1 MVLNKNK
8 EEIGYTKKV
17 LLIGGG
23 MGQLQLA
30 RKLHDKGLYF
40 AVVAYNIIDE
50 VRLLA
55 NKVIKHDLFDLEGV
69 LAIAK
74 EEKVDAVLS
83 DQHDLFIPTVAYVA
97 EHMNLPGNRY
107 EQVITYCDKNK
118 FRTVCDRVEVP
129 VPKHHDVSNSY
140 ISLADY
146 GISLPVMV
154 KPADSQSSVGVVKVV
169 DDSELQTALSNAIS
183 LSRSGSAIIEDFI
196 VGQEIVCEGV
206 IQDGNYYNLEF
217 ADRVYFNLPDKFV
230 PSQTIFPSTIPDD
243 VKQRI
248 IDCEKRIAQFE
259 QPRFAIVHSEYL
271 WNKDSNEICCVES
284 ALRGGGV
291 FISSH
296 LIPACTGIDINDA
309 LIDFA
314 LGKQIDV
321 ETIVAHKENKAA
333 AYICFYLPQGIVENI
348 EGKEELKSRPD
359 VIMACLDNLKVGNIA
374 GKMEHKGSRLGP
386 ILVRANSRKELE
398 IVINSIRDE
407 LKVSVRTADGLKT
420 QIWE

>member
-1 MVLNKNK
+1 MESDK
-8 EEIGYTKKV
+8 EKKENSPKV
-17 LLIGGG
+17 LLVGGG
-23 MGQLQLA
+23 IGQLHLA
-30 RKLHDKGLYF
+30 RKLHDKGIYF
-40 AVVAYNIIDE
+40 IVVAYNIIDE

-74 EEKVDAVLS
+74 EEKVEAVLS

-118 FRTVCDRVEVP
+118 FRTVCDKVGVP
-129 VPKHHDVSNSY
+129 VPKHHDVTNSS
-140 ISLADY
+140 ISLSDY
-146 GISLPVMV
+146 GLSLPVMV
-154 KPADSQSSVGVVKVV
+154 KPADSQSSVGVVRIV
-169 DDSELQTALSNAIS
+169 DESELQPALSNAIS
-183 LSRSGSAIIEDFI
+183 LSRSGSAIIEDFF

-206 IQDGNYYNLEF
+206 IQNGNYYNLEF
-217 ADRVYFNLPDKFV
+217 GDRVYFNLPDKFI
-230 PSQTIFPSTIPDD
+230 PSQTIFPSAIPDD
-243 VKQRI
+243 LKQRI
-248 IDCEKRIAQFE
+248 IECEKRIALFE

-271 WNKDSNEICCVES
+271 WNKDTNEIRCVES

-296 LIPACTGIDINDA
+296 LIPACTGIDINDV

-321 ETIVAHKENKAA
+321 ETIVAQKENKAA
-333 AYICFYLPQGIVENI
+333 AYICFYLPQGAVEKI
-348 EGKEELKSRPD
+348 EGISKLKSRSD
-359 VIMACLDNLKVGNIA
+359 VIMVCLDNLKVGNKA
-374 GKMEHKGSRLGP
+374 EKMEHKGNRLGP
-386 ILVRANSRKELE
+386 ILIKANSRKELE
-398 IVINSIRDE
+398 EAIISIQNE
-407 LKVSVRTADGLKT
+407 LKVLVRTADGLKT

>member
-1 MVLNKNK
+1 MELNKNK
-8 EEIGYTKKV
+8 EEIENSKKV

-23 MGQLQLA
+23 IGQLHLA
-30 RKLHDKGLYF
+30 RKLHDKGIYF
-40 AVVAYNIIDE
+40 VVVAYNIIDE

-55 NKVIKHDLFDLEGV
+55 NKVIKQDLFDLEGV

-74 EEKVDAVLS
+74 EEKVEAVLS

-118 FRTVCDRVEVP
+118 FRTVCDQVGVP
-129 VPKHHDVSNSY
+129 VPKHHDVTNSA
-140 ISLADY
+140 ISLSEY
-146 GISLPVMV
+146 GLSLPVMV

-169 DDSELQTALSNAIS
+169 DENELQPALTNAIS
-183 LSRSGSAIIEDFI
+183 LSRSGSAIIEEFF

-206 IQDGNYYNLEF
+206 IQDGNYYNLDF
-217 ADRVYFNLPDKFV
+217 ADRVYFNLPDKFI
-230 PSQTIFPSTIPDD
+230 PCQTIFPSAIPDD

-248 IDCEKRIAQFE
+248 MECEKRIAQFE

-271 WNKDSNEICCVES
+271 WNKDTNEIRCVES

-296 LIPACTGIDINDA
+296 LIPACTGIDINDV
-309 LIDFA
+309 LIDYA
-314 LGKQIDV
+314 LGKQINIQS
-321 ETIVAHKENKAA
+321 IVAQKVNKAA
-333 AYICFYLPQGIVENI
+333 AYICFYLPQGVVENI
-348 EGKEELKSRPD
+348 EGNEELKSRPD
-359 VIMACLDNLKVGNIA
+359 VIMACLDNLKVGHKA
-374 GKMEHKGSRLGP
+374 EKMEHKGSRMGP
-386 ILVRANSRKELE
+386 ILVKANSRKELE
-398 IVINSIRDE
+398 AVIISIQEE
-407 LKVSVRTADGLKT
+407 LKVSVITEDGLGT